1 MHWRNNRAN
10 RFILLQYSTAQQRGA
25 PQLLDF
31 LWKYLRSNPQFH
43 AVQILLLFVQMSST
57 LKYLRLQVQSM
68 VGQIMQFD
76 EEEQL
81 YKGPWI
87 RSAQQRL
94 FQVLES
100 DYSFPRAIC
109 RSLVDLMFDFITES
123 IGGRLHEGQIT
134 YYAASSHE
142 PPGKRLSQ
150 IKSVPVHLTFH
161 DRNDMAILSVFADSI
176 LTPLYKEKPIR
187 F

>member
-1 MHWRNNRAN
+1 
-10 RFILLQYSTAQQRGA
+10 
-25 PQLLDF
+25 
-31 LWKYLRSNPQFH
+31 
-43 AVQILLLFVQMSST
+43 MSST